1 MNLPRKRILK
11 KTCFLLH
18 QQGCNNHIIMKAN
31 VSKSTF
37 YTLYKLKDDLCI
49 EYLHKGSYYWVLELE
64 NFTKAPSQ

>member
-1 MNLPRKRILK
+1 
-11 KTCFLLH
+11 
-18 QQGCNNHIIMKAN
+18 MKAN